1 MPGRDEPRTKP
12 WDARLV
18 EWMSRGSD
26 TARGGRM
33 TPEAAC
39 FIAVGYVVLAVLNHN
54 PGWYVLAALAV
65 ANALR
70 VLIRARNTD

>member
-1 MPGRDEPRTKP
+1 MPARDELRTKP

-33 TPEAAC
+33 TPAAAC
-39 FIAVGYVVLAVLNHN
+39 FIAVGYIVLAVLNRN

-70 VLIRARNTD
+70 VLMRTRSSN

>member
-1 MPGRDEPRTKP
+1 
-12 WDARLV
+12 
-18 EWMSRGSD
+18 
-26 TARGGRM
+26 M

-39 FIAVGYVVLAVLNHN
+39 FIALSYVVLAVLDHS

-70 VLIRARNTD
+70 VVIRARNPG